1 MSQTV
6 EQGQVIAYDRPQDQ
20 GQLPAR
26 SGEITPMALISRAID
41 QEAGIEKIQQL
52 MDLQERWEANQARK
66 AFDAAISQARAE
78 IKPIVKK
85 ARVGYDS
92 KKGGGPVQ
100 YTHETLDAIAEEVDP
115 VLSRHG
121 LSYRFRSRQ
130 ENGMLTVTC
139 IVAHRDGHYEETAL
153 SGPPDSSGS
162 KNAYQ
167 SVGSAATYLQ
177 RYTLKLALGLSAA
190 KDDDAGSAGD
200 ASQAPGQWAQPQ
212 GAISPR
218 QAQELRKAM
227 IAADMSEEDFCRTA
241 QINRVEELLE
251 RRFQGAMKHIE
262 HKAQGAQQ

>member
-1 MSQTV
+1 MSDQAAIHQPGPIICREP
-6 EQGQVIAYDRPQDQ
+6 EQAS
-20 GQLPAR
+20 LPAR
-26 SGEITPMALISRAID
+26 GGEITPMAMISMAIEKD
-41 QEAGIEKIQQL
+41 AGIEKIQQL

-66 AFDAAISQARAE
+66 AFDAAISLARAD

-85 ARVGYDS
+85 ATVDFETS
-92 KKGGGPVQ
+92 KGGRTH
-100 YTHETLDAIAEEVDP
+100 YKHETLDAIAEQIDP
-115 VLSRHG
+115 ILSDHG

-190 KDDDAGSAGD
+190 KDDDAESAGQQE
-200 ASQAPGQWAQPQ
+200 SSRVPGAVDDTQVK
-212 GAISPR
+212 AI
-218 QAQELRKAM
+218 
-227 IAADMSEEDFCRTA
+227 MSALAGKGIPVEEFCRRFN
-241 QINRVEELLE
+241 IE
-251 RRFQGAMKHIE
+251 RLTQLGEDRFQIALNTIN
-262 HKAQGAQQ
+262 KATKRG